1 MNAQKINSE
10 INRQLNIQVPIDL
23 HTLWSDKGF
32 DSVNRKFIYC
42 NYGEMLF
49 LSNSNLHEYTV
60 SREVSGAMNESN
72 SMYFKQ
78 KEGSI
83 TENEYRKNKEL
94 FFLDPVM
101 TSKMVDGHLRST
113 YPSIKKC
120 LVFSVSTWQEGF
132 TYLFYGFNEKN
143 ENLGIW
149 IWKLENSRY
158 PVKVADE
165 LSQIFGDSLIHGFT
179 NVEDL
184 NKFLMKYHSDEIIQ
198 KNDFP
203 YGIFP
208 QYDLREIAK
217 ENASGIVMFNDEYIR
232 FTPPEILKKIRQ
244 IYSEKGIDIDFD
256 RFQDTY
262 LKELVDKINKENFDP
277 NKQSNYFIIH
287 ISLSYKY
294 GLVLISPEQGRNL
307 NKYSLIPFGGRKE
320 TDLAFEFLDY

>member
-1 MNAQKINSE
+1 MNAQTINSE
-10 INRQLNIQVPIDL
+10 INKQLNIQVPIDL
-23 HTLWSDKGF
+23 QELWIEKGF
-32 DSVNRKFIYC
+32 DTVNRKFIYC

-72 SMYFKQ
+72 SLYFKQ
-78 KEGSI
+78 KEDSI

-113 YPSIKKC
+113 YPSIEKC

-132 TYLFYGFNEKN
+132 TYLFYGFNENN

-165 LSQIFGDSLIHGFT
+165 LSQIFGDSLRHGFS
-179 NVEDL
+179 NIEDL
-184 NKFLMKYHSDEIIQ
+184 NKFLMKYHSTEMISES
-198 KNDFP
+198 NFP

-208 QYDLREIAK
+208 KEDLRQVAK
-217 ENASGIVMFNDEYIR
+217 ENVSEIVWFTDEYIS
-232 FTPPEILKKIRQ
+232 FTAPEVLEKIEQ
-244 IYSEKGIDIDFD
+244 MYSARGIDVAFD
-256 RFQDTY
+256 NFQDTY
-262 LKELVDKINKENFDP
+262 LKEFVDKINKENFDTG
-277 NKQSNYFIIH
+277 NESNYFIIH
-287 ISLSYKY
+287 LSLSYKY
-294 GLVLISPEQGRNL
+294 GLVLITPEQGRSL

-320 TDLAFEFLDY
+320 TDLAFEFMDY

>member
-1 MNAQKINSE
+1 MNAQTINEE
-10 INRQLNIQVPIDL
+10 INKQLNIQVPIDL
-23 HTLWSDKGF
+23 QELWSEKGF
-32 DSVNRKFIYC
+32 DTVNRKFIYS

-60 SREVSGAMNESN
+60 IREVSGAMNESN
-72 SMYFKQ
+72 LLYLKQ
-78 KEGSI
+78 KEGEI
-83 TENEYRKNKEL
+83 TENEYKKNKEL

-132 TYLFYGFNEKN
+132 TYFFYGFNENN

-165 LSQIFGDSLIHGFT
+165 LYQIFGDNLRNGFS
-179 NVEDL
+179 NIEVL

-208 QYDLREIAK
+208 QYDLRKFAK
-217 ENASGIVMFNDEYIR
+217 KNASEIVMFTDEYIR
-232 FTPPEILKKIRQ
+232 YTSPEILEKIKQ
-244 IYSEKGIDIDFD
+244 IYSFKGIDVDFD
-256 RFQDTY
+256 KFQDIY
-262 LKELVDKINKENFDP
+262 LKELLDKINKENFDAD
-277 NKQSNYFIIH
+277 KESNYFIIH

>member
-1 MNAQKINSE
+1 MYKNNSRSSSKFNGCSPLQLSCNLTGMKPANGYYSYTNRCKAFKMRNTITLILIFISSYMNAQKINSE

-149 IWKLENSRY
+149 I
-158 PVKVADE
+158 
-165 LSQIFGDSLIHGFT
+165 
-179 NVEDL
+179 
-184 NKFLMKYHSDEIIQ
+184 
-198 KNDFP
+198 
-203 YGIFP
+203 
-208 QYDLREIAK
+208 
-217 ENASGIVMFNDEYIR
+217 
-232 FTPPEILKKIRQ
+232 
-244 IYSEKGIDIDFD
+244 
-256 RFQDTY
+256 
-262 LKELVDKINKENFDP
+262 
-277 NKQSNYFIIH
+277 
-287 ISLSYKY
+287 
-294 GLVLISPEQGRNL
+294 
-307 NKYSLIPFGGRKE
+307 
-320 TDLAFEFLDY
+320 